1 MVTVNTVA
9 VKEIVSKSKI
19 PGVDYV
25 LNPYV
30 GCTHG
35 CVYCY
40 AAYMRKFS
48 GHTQPWGHF
57 LDVKIGPRPLK
68 PSRLFGKNV
77 MLSSVTDPYN
87 PFEKRYQNTR
97 TLLRQLIPCQARVS
111 ILTKSA
117 LVLRDLDL
125 LTQLPGCEVGFS
137 FSGVDEALR
146 QKLEPN
152 TSTVQ
157 EKINALKILHEHA
170 LCTAVMAAP
179 LLPGISQW
187 QEIIERTRAYTDA
200 YRFDA
205 LNMATPLQ
213 EDMFRFIRVH
223 YPQFLPLYREIYVQ
237 GNRAYWKDL
246 SEKIRTY
253 CKKNQVRAEV
263 FF

>member
-1 MVTVNTVA
+1 MVTVTTIPT
-9 VKEIVSKSKI
+9 KKIVSKSKI

-48 GHTQPWGHF
+48 AHREPWGQF
-57 LDVKIGPRPLK
+57 LDVKICNTPLK
-68 PSRLFGKNV
+68 PAQLFGKNI

-87 PFEKRYQNTR
+87 PFEKRYQRTR
-97 TLLRQLIPCQARVS
+97 ELLKQLLPCQACVS

-137 FSGVDEALR
+137 FSSVDENLR
-146 QKLEPN
+146 RKLEPN
-152 TSTVQ
+152 TSTVEQ
-157 EKINALKILHEHA
+157 KINALKVLHENGIT
-170 LCTAVMAAP
+170 TAVMAAP
-179 LLPGISQW
+179 LLPGISDW
-187 QEIIERTRAYTDA
+187 QGIISRTREHTDA
-200 YRFDA
+200 YRFDS
-205 LNMATPLQ
+205 LNMGTPLKQ
-213 EDMFRFIRVH
+213 DLFNFVGH
-223 YPQFLPLYREIYVQ
+223 YYPQLLPLYREIYVE
-237 GNRAYWKDL
+237 GNTVYLHDL
-246 SEKIRTY
+246 SKKIRTY
-253 CKKNQVRAEV
+253 CKENQLRAEV

>member
-1 MVTVNTVA
+1 MVA
-9 VKEIVSKSKI
+9 VTTVPAKTILAKSKI

-48 GHTQPWGHF
+48 GHPEPWGHF
-57 LDVKIGPRPLK
+57 IDVKICRTPLK
-68 PSRLFGKNV
+68 PAQLFQKNV

-87 PFEKRYQNTR
+87 PFERKYERTR
-97 TLLRQLIPCQARVS
+97 ELLKQLIPCQAHVS

-125 LTQLPGCEVGFS
+125 LKELPGCEVGFS
-137 FSGVDEALR
+137 FSGVDESLR

-152 TSTVQ
+152 TSTVD
-157 EKINALKILHEHA
+157 EKINALKVLHQNGIT
-170 LCTAVMAAP
+170 TAIMAAP
-179 LLPGISQW
+179 LLPGISDW
-187 QEIIERTRAYTDA
+187 QEIIVRTRAYTDA

-205 LNMATPLQ
+205 LNMATPLKQ
-213 EDMFRFIRVH
+213 NIFQFVGRY
-223 YPQFLPLYREIYVQ
+223 YPQLLPLYREIYVQ
-237 GNRAYWKDL
+237 DNRAYLHDL
-246 SEKIRTY
+246 SKKIRTY
-253 CKKNQVRAEV
+253 CAKNQLRAEV